1 MEESKAFGMVPVL
14 EDALTPRDPHFEVT
28 WEDGDPENPRNWS
41 VWYRSFIVA
50 AMSFST
56 TIVYV

>member
-1 MEESKAFGMVPVL
+1 MKHRTPESIASSDNVVMVP
-14 EDALTPRDPHFEVT
+14 DARFEVT
-28 WEDGDPENPRNWS
+28 WKAEDAENPKTWS

-56 TIVYV
+56 TIVYVS

>member
-1 MEESKAFGMVPVL
+1 MEEPKAFRIVPNS
-14 EDALTPRDPHFEVT
+14 EDVMQRDPQFEVT

-56 TIVYV
+56 TIV

>member
-1 MEESKAFGMVPVL
+1 MEESKVYAMVPIP
-14 EDALTPRDPHFEVT
+14 EDVMVQRDPQFEVT
-28 WEDGDPENPRNWS
+28 WGDGDPENPRNWS

-56 TIVYV
+56 TIV

>member
-1 MEESKAFGMVPVL
+1 MQESKALNGVPILQADGVQ
-14 EDALTPRDPHFEVT
+14 RDPQFEVT

-56 TIVYV
+56 TVVYV